1 MSSFPSIES
10 YRKEEDYCAF
20 CPKMCRFSC
29 PVSEAEG
36 RETVTPW
43 GKVSMVRFV
52 REGAIP
58 LDREAA
64 ALFYA
69 CVDCRRCQNFCV
81 HDNDVSAILTAA
93 RRQAVADGV
102 PPPEI
107 TAYLRDAGK
116 GLRVRSSALLD
127 RLRALAPPEAFRSEA
142 DTLFLPGCAAIKYRP
157 DLIGQT
163 LSLFDR
169 LGIEGVTLLDGR
181 PQCGG
186 YPLYAAGDAAQ
197 YTEHA
202 GERNR
207 ALAPYPTI
215 VAACPA
221 CTGLIGEEMPQNRVV
236 PLVSFLLPHVER
248 YFGEHPPRRRGA
260 FMYHD
265 PCFLG
270 RGLGRYEEPRRLLA
284 LAGIEVVEFPQNRN
298 EAECCGAGGLLPLT
312 APETA
317 RKIARHRLRHAGMG
331 EGRGV
336 VTACASCS
344 HAFAKV
350 GAGVPIHDLVAL
362 LLDAISPTLPE

>member
-1 MSSFPSIES
+1 MSSFPSIVS

-43 GKVSMVRFV
+43 GKVSIVRFV

-58 LDREAA
+58 LDGEAA
-64 ALFYA
+64 ALFYK

-93 RRQAVADGV
+93 RRQAVAHGV
-102 PPPEI
+102 APPEI
-107 TAYLRDAGK
+107 TAYLQDSAEGF
-116 GLRVRSSALLD
+116 RVRSPALLE

-163 LSLFDR
+163 LSLFER
-169 LGIEGVTLLDGR
+169 LGVEGITLLDGL

-186 YPLYAAGDAAQ
+186 YPLYAAGDATQ
-197 YTEHA
+197 YTETA
-202 GERNR
+202 EERNR
-207 ALAPYPTI
+207 ALAPYATI
-215 VAACPA
+215 VSACPA
-221 CTGLIGEEMPQNRVV
+221 CTGLIGEEMPQHRVV

-248 YFGEHPPRRRGA
+248 YFAEHPPSRRGA

-265 PCFLG
+265 SCFLG
-270 RGLGRYEEPRRLLA
+270 RGLGCYEEPRKLLA

-331 EGRGV
+331 ESQGV

-350 GAGVPIHDLVAL
+350 EEDVPILDLVTL
-362 LLDAISPTLPE
+362 LLAAISPPSPQ